1 LPAIENISAVCEET
15 AAFSK
20 EVAMTTEHQ
29 LKYIDEMKEASSSL
43 SGLVKELDAK
53 LAKYKIK

>member
-1 LPAIENISAVCEET
+1 LPRLKTFQRFCEET

-43 SGLVKELDAK
+43 SGLVKELDANWQS
-53 LAKYKIK
+53 IR

>member
-1 LPAIENISAVCEET
+1 
-15 AAFSK
+15 
-20 EVAMTTEHQ
+20 
-29 LKYIDEMKEASSSL
+29 MKEASSSL

>member
-1 LPAIENISAVCEET
+1 
-15 AAFSK
+15 
-20 EVAMTTEHQ
+20 MTTEHQ